1 MICPGCQREND
12 PKRRYCGRCGTNFQP
27 VCRRCSFANERDD
40 RFCGGCGAM
49 LVASDGC
56 HVKRTTEPRA
66 EAVQVGPTVTLAA
79 VPAPAQPPEELSGLF
94 ASPVVQAEDPKLP
107 QTGVSQDDL
116 DRLFGVAL

>member
-1 MICPGCQREND
+1 VICPGCQREND

-56 HVKRTTEPRA
+56 HVKRTEPRS
-66 EAVQVGPTVTLAA
+66 EPVQVGPTITMVA
-79 VPAPAQPPEELSGLF
+79 APAAAAASPEELSGLF
-94 ASPVVQAEDPKLP
+94 ASPVVQIEESKLP
-107 QTGVSQDDL
+107 KTGVSQDDL